1 MKSEAPTPLE
11 TDLDIESDL
20 VTVPR
25 APSAPRRCALQ
36 RLKPWL
42 PQTTTSLISAAS
54 KAFSLRKSRSCLR
67 AATTAGGVEARR
79 VFRACR
85 AISQKIAPLVPPYH
99 RQRVAV
105 GGSESSRCSSALRI
119 LNRGPGDPSFES
131 CTARRWSSLCRTLVR
146 QLVATTA
153 GGVVVRRVC
162 GISRT
167 VH

>member
-1 MKSEAPTPLE
+1 MVRRGWLRTSRSSTWIKSEAPTPLE

-79 VFRACR
+79 VFRACPEGFPKNSP
-85 AISQKIAPLVPPYH
+85 AGHPLAPTGY
-99 RQRVAV
+99 
-105 GGSESSRCSSALRI
+105 SRYKNQVLYA
-119 LNRGPGDPSFES
+119 SFIE
-131 CTARRWSSLCRTLVR
+131 
-146 QLVATTA
+146 
-153 GGVVVRRVC
+153 
-162 GISRT
+162 
-167 VH
+167 